1 MITRYQSTW
10 NIWST
15 CTNTY
20 CYQLKY
26 FLFCLDLH
34 YLQLDMICFSQAL
47 QYFPVIILRLQGWDR
62 VAAKVVTLIGMK
74 KRWAGSDL
82 AQGARLTLLS
92 VMDLSTTAEGGL
104 GCTAHHAGFHLL
116 TFKPKHGRHVTWEKS
131 KYTKTLS
138 HTQSIGTKIGVV
150 THNLWHVKIAKKDI
164 ARDSGIWFIQLHR
177 VWLWIKIII
186 FCIQWSSVV
195 IDRVLSKCP
204 SD

>member
-1 MITRYQSTW
+1 M
-10 NIWST
+10 
-15 CTNTY
+15 
-20 CYQLKY
+20 KY
-26 FLFCLDLH
+26 LINMHKYVLLSAQIFSFLSGF
-34 YLQLDMICFSQAL
+34 
-47 QYFPVIILRLQGWDR
+47 
-62 VAAKVVTLIGMK
+62 
-74 KRWAGSDL
+74 
-82 AQGARLTLLS
+82 TLLVGGYDLLLTGTAILS
-92 VMDLSTTAEGGL
+92 SDNTTLAGMRKSCGQSCHLNRDEKEVGGLWSGPGGKVNPTVSYGPEQLSTTAEGGL

-138 HTQSIGTKIGVV
+138 QTQSIGTKIGVV

>member
-1 MITRYQSTW
+1 
-10 NIWST
+10 
-15 CTNTY
+15 
-20 CYQLKY
+20 
-26 FLFCLDLH
+26 
-34 YLQLDMICFSQAL
+34 MICFSQAL
-47 QYFPVIILRLQGWDR
+47 QYFG
-62 VAAKVVTLIGMK
+62 VA
-74 KRWAGSDL
+74 
-82 AQGARLTLLS
+82 LLS
-92 VMDLSTTAEGGL
+92 SDISTLAGMRQSCGQSCHLNRDEKEVGGLWSGPGGKVNPTVSYGPEQLSTTAEGGL

-138 HTQSIGTKIGVV
+138 QTQSIGTKIGVV